1 MDDAKRQFYLLG
13 AIGVI
18 IAGLY
23 LYGELAGDPSTDAAA
38 SEATDDGAASAPA
51 EANAPS
57 GSAEE
62 AGELAG
68 TPLVAPPIE
77 RPRDDQRTYTI
88 DTDLYR
94 ATFTDHGGGLLH
106 FELKNEQ
113 FAGEDG
119 SLLDL
124 VTTDKERYLP
134 FRIQITG
141 ADIPPDA
148 VWEGEQ
154 LGPRAIALRWS
165 GNGMR
170 VTRRIEAGD
179 APYQLWSTV
188 KIENESESSRYAR
201 VRYFTHHYVSKEDES
216 GGMIGRPSTRLAHG
230 LCVHAEDGDLETERE
245 TGEALSEDVMGWSAA
260 EVVGFHDTYF
270 ANMLVAPDGPAERCV
285 LAAQRRPNTPDY
297 LGTLFQ
303 GELRSSAQ
311 QIAPGEAHEERSF
324 AFIGPADR
332 DALRAAGHG
341 LTEVI
346 DLGWFSFIANGLI
359 DVLRWLHGLLGN
371 WGLAIIVLTLMV
383 KALFYPLTVRS
394 FRSMAAMRRLKPKL
408 DALNEKYGDDREK
421 KGAATMEL
429 YRKEGVNPAAGC
441 LPSLLQMPVW
451 FALYR
456 SLSTNIEL
464 YKAPFVLWWTD
475 LSAPDPYFVLPVLT
489 AVLMHLQQR
498 LTPSTMDPAQAK
510 IFMYLMPLV
519 FGAFLLFLPAGLCLY
534 IVTNSTLTILQQR
547 RIYAKLDREEA
558 AAKAEADIDGDD
570 PEGDPSDDDGD
581 AADEEPQRASSSST
595 RRRRTSAK
603 GSRKK
608 RQRRG
613 RA

>member
-1 MDDAKRQFYLLG
+1 MDDAKRQFYVLG

-18 IAGLY
+18 VAGLY
-23 LYGELAGDPSTDAAA
+23 LYGELGTDPSSDAGATRS
-38 SEATDDGAASAPA
+38 SETAVSVDSAA
-51 EANAPS
+51 EAANAITNT
-57 GSAEE
+57 GDLE
-62 AGELAG
+62 G

-77 RPRDDQRTYTI
+77 RSRQSERTYTI
-88 DTDLYR
+88 ETDLYR
-94 ATFTDHGGGLLH
+94 ATFTDHGGGLLR
-106 FELKNEQ
+106 FELKNAQ
-113 FAGEDG
+113 FADDDG
-119 SLLDL
+119 SLLNL

-134 FRIQITG
+134 FRIQVTG
-141 ADIPPDA
+141 ADIPADA

-154 LGPRAIALRWS
+154 LSPRAIALRWS
-165 GNGMR
+165 GNGLR
-170 VTRRIEAGD
+170 VTRRIEAGG

-188 KIENESESSRYAR
+188 RVENESESGRYAR
-201 VRYFTHHYVSKEDES
+201 VRYFTHHYVSKDDES
-216 GGMIGRPSTRLAHG
+216 GGFVGRPSTRLSHG

-245 TGEALSEDVMGWSAA
+245 TGEKLSEDVMGWSAA
-260 EVVGFHDTYF
+260 EVVGIHDTYF
-270 ANMLVAPDGPAERCV
+270 ANMLVAPNGPTERCV
-285 LAAQRRPNTPDY
+285 LAAQRRPNSPEY

-303 GELRSSAQ
+303 AELRFSGQ
-311 QIAPGEAHEERSF
+311 QLAPGSALEERSF
-324 AFIGPADR
+324 AYIGPNDR

-383 KALFYPLTVRS
+383 KALFYPLTVHS

-464 YKAPFVLWWTD
+464 YKAPFALWWTD
-475 LSAPDPYFVLPVLT
+475 LSAPDPFYVLPVLT

-558 AAKAEADIDGDD
+558 AAATTEAATDDDD
-570 PEGDPSDDDGD
+570 PEGEPSDDDGD
-581 AADEEPQRASSSST
+581 GANEEQARSSSSAT
-595 RRRRTSAK
+595 RRRRISAK
-603 GSRKK
+603 SSRKK

>member
-1 MDDAKRQFYLLG
+1 MDDAKRQFYVLG

-23 LYGELAGDPSTDAAA
+23 LYGELGPERSVGDEANETAAA
-38 SEATDDGAASAPA
+38 SSAASND
-51 EANAPS
+51 EGSSSAPS
-57 GSAEE
+57 ESPG
-62 AGELAG
+62 GELAG
-68 TPLVAPPIE
+68 TPLVAPPVG
-77 RPRDDQRTYTI
+77 RSRDDERTFTI

-94 ATFTDHGGGLLH
+94 ATFTDHGGGLVR

-113 FAGEDG
+113 FADEDG
-119 SLLDL
+119 SLLNL

-134 FRIQITG
+134 FRIQVTG
-141 ADIPPDA
+141 ADIPADA
-148 VWEGEQ
+148 LWEGEQ
-154 LGPRAIALRWS
+154 ISARAIVLRWS
-165 GNGMR
+165 GNGLR
-170 VTRRIEAGD
+170 ITRRIEAGR

-188 KIENESESSRYAR
+188 RVENESESGRYAR
-201 VRYFTHHYVSKEDES
+201 VRYFTHHYVTKDDES
-216 GGMIGRPSTRLAHG
+216 GGFIGRPSTHLTHG

-245 TGEALSEDVMGWSAA
+245 TGETLSQDVMGWRAA

-285 LAAQRRPNTPDY
+285 LAAQRRPNSDEY
-297 LGTLFQ
+297 HGTLFQ
-303 GELRSSAQ
+303 AELRYAGQ
-311 QIAPGEAHEERSF
+311 EIAPGDSLEQRTF
-324 AFIGPADR
+324 AYVGPADR
-332 DALRAAGHG
+332 EALRAAGHG

-359 DVLRWLHGLLGN
+359 DVLRWLHGILGN
-371 WGLAIIVLTLMV
+371 WGFAIIVLTLMV

-464 YKAPFVLWWTD
+464 YKAPFILWWTD
-475 LSAPDPYFVLPVLT
+475 LSAPDPYYVLPVLT
-489 AVLMHLQQR
+489 ALLMHLQQR

-547 RIYAKLDREEA
+547 RIYAKLDREQA
-558 AAKAEADIDGDD
+558 AAAAEAPNDD
-570 PEGDPSDDDGD
+570 EPEEDPSKDDGQ
-581 AADEEPQRASSSST
+581 AEEQARSSSSSA